1 MNPNRCPVVTADFE
15 IIHRYL
21 SGLPLEELIAQ
32 TEDIFATLSPGEQN
46 SYNINRFCTSY
57 TDVDG
62 RISFVR
68 TLIENAVIATVHIP
82 FNYNRDERLINL
94 LRPKQYEYFLPM
106 AKELAEE
113 GAALTDDLET
123 PLSNITVTNPRWEHV
138 DEARKNES
146 PAVARV
152 GDTIALLVDVSEY
165 PEGAPVTFDIFD
177 KTREPAMR
185 IETERGKNEGGTARI
200 EWVVSDP
207 DEQGA
212 ALKLEFEGSARSKS
226 SGRAPIDLTIDGIYR
241 VELKDE
247 DGNVLEGIKVEFTV
261 PGEEPVVVTTD
272 ANGIAEHP
280 AVDPSVDAEVRILWE
295 ESGDEG
301 TSDSGTQSENVQVTP
316 DDPVT
321 VIAPGTTEESL
332 TEEVFEVFLVDEEDN
347 PIQGVQVSYQLDSG
361 ATTIPTDEKG
371 CASIP
376 AEGISSDSIDV
387 KVLWNT

>member
-32 TEDIFATLSPGEQN
+32 TEDIFAFLSPGEQN

-57 TDVDG
+57 TDIDG
-62 RISFVR
+62 RIQFVR

-94 LRPKQYEYFLPM
+94 LRPKQYEYFLPI
-106 AKELAEE
+106 AKELKEE

-138 DEARKNES
+138 DESRKNEA
-146 PAVARV
+146 PTVARV

-185 IETERGKNEGGTARI
+185 IETERGKNEGGIARI

-226 SGRAPIDLTIDGIYR
+226 SGRVPIDLSNAVYQ
-241 VELKDE
+241 VELVDDE
-247 DGNVLEGIKVEFTV
+247 GNKLEGVKVVFTV
-261 PGEEPVVVTTD
+261 AGEETEVLTDNEGVAKHPAKDPAVKADVQVFWEDSGEEGANEGAVVSSGASEETSKKKGFEVVLVDDKEEPLKGIEVHFSIADGEPLSVVTDDQGKATISTE
-272 ANGIAEHP
+272 AAGAAEK
-280 AVDPSVDAEVRILWE
+280 AEV
-295 ESGDEG
+295 
-301 TSDSGTQSENVQVTP
+301 
-316 DDPVT
+316 
-321 VIAPGTTEESL
+321 
-332 TEEVFEVFLVDEEDN
+332 
-347 PIQGVQVSYQLDSG
+347 
-361 ATTIPTDEKG
+361 
-371 CASIP
+371 
-376 AEGISSDSIDV
+376 
-387 KVLWNT
+387 KVVWKE